1 MRVTIE
7 NGLGLVNQV
16 LYFIEP
22 AALIGTALN
31 IIKNYLIII
40 FPDSLISSFLK
51 TW

>member
-7 NGLGLVNQV
+7 NGSGLVNQV
-16 LYFIEP
+16 LNFKEP
-22 AALIGTALN
+22 TALIGTAIN
-31 IIKNYLIII
+31 MVKNYLIII